1 MIKILHTADWHLGK
15 KLDSFSRLEEQILVM
30 NEIVE
35 IADQQQV
42 DLVLIAGDLFDNFNP
57 SVEAVELFY
66 KTLKRF
72 SNNGKRPVIA
82 ISGNHDSPSLI
93 DAPDPLA
100 RECGIIL
107 IGYPNAKIQEFE
119 LNDFKISK
127 SVEGMIELKLNS
139 FDFPIRIIHTP
150 YANEIRL
157 KQYFG
162 ENKEEALNEVLATN
176 WKNIA
181 NEYCDENGVN
191 LLMAHLYMNQK
202 GAEILEEPEGEK
214 PIKIGNADMI
224 FSEAIPPQIQYT
236 ALGHLHGFKN
246 IGTEIKPVVYSSSP
260 LCYSFS
266 EAGQTKYVSI
276 IEAEPNQTIS
286 YHKVEL
292 KNILLNDIK
301 KEYPFVFELAI
312 YFTKRTEE
320 IFNCAISENEIGFI
334 AMHLGIGLES
344 QKLSNRYKAIL
355 IHPYDNKV
363 KDQLITFLTTKF
375 SSQIELVNSISY
387 IDEIKINEENP
398 DIILS
403 TTQLNVDFT
412 YILISPFGLT
422 KDEIKIIN
430 YLNELNI
437 IKLQKDNHM
446 ILKDF
451 FSRDLFYMDMEF
463 DNSEDII
470 RFLSDKLLEQGIV
483 SNNFYKSVLDRESIS
498 PTSFEQFIAVPHPIV
513 FDSFSSKGAVCI
525 LKRPIQWGEY
535 QVKIVILFAIKNEDR
550 KKLKDYYSLIGQAI
564 IEENSLRRLLAAK
577 SYSQFLDVFSA

>member
-30 NEIVE
+30 NEIIE

-66 KTLKRF
+66 KTLKRL
-72 SNNGKRPVIA
+72 SNNGKRPVVA

-119 LNDFKISK
+119 LNDFKILK

-139 FDFPIRIIHTP
+139 FDYPIRIIHTP

-162 ENKEEALNEVLATN
+162 ENKEDALNEVLATN

-181 NEYCDENGVN
+181 DEYCDENGVN

-246 IGTEIKPVVYSSSP
+246 IGTEEKPVVYSSSP

-266 EAGQTKYVSI
+266 EAGQTKYVSV
-276 IEAEPNQTIS
+276 IEAEPNKTIS
-286 YHKVEL
+286 YHKIELKHGKPLIRKTFDDINLAVEWLNENQNALVEL
-292 KNILLNDIK
+292 I
-301 KEYPFVFELAI
+301 
-312 YFTKRTEE
+312 
-320 IFNCAISENEIGFI
+320 
-334 AMHLGIGLES
+334 LES
-344 QKLSNRYKAIL
+344 DSFLKADERKLIYQSHDGIIHL
-355 IHPYDNKV
+355 IPKV
-363 KDQLITFLTTKF
+363 KNQEVEMVEYKFADQTKDMK
-375 SSQIELVNSISY
+375 ELFADYFKSKNGNQEPN
-387 IDEIKINEENP
+387 DEIK
-398 DIILS
+398 
-403 TTQLNVDFT
+403 
-412 YILISPFGLT
+412 
-422 KDEIKIIN
+422 
-430 YLNELNI
+430 
-437 IKLQKDNHM
+437 
-446 ILKDF
+446 
-451 FSRDLFYMDMEF
+451 DLFNEIL
-463 DNSEDII
+463 NS
-470 RFLSDKLLEQGIV
+470 
-483 SNNFYKSVLDRESIS
+483 
-498 PTSFEQFIAVPHPIV
+498 
-513 FDSFSSKGAVCI
+513 
-525 LKRPIQWGEY
+525 
-535 QVKIVILFAIKNEDR
+535 
-550 KKLKDYYSLIGQAI
+550 
-564 IEENSLRRLLAAK
+564 
-577 SYSQFLDVFSA
+577 

>member
-30 NEIVE
+30 NEIIE

-66 KTLKRF
+66 KTLKRL
-72 SNNGKRPVIA
+72 SNNGKRPVVA

-139 FDFPIRIIHTP
+139 FDYPIRIIHTP

-157 KQYFG
+157 KHYLG
-162 ENKEEALNEVLATN
+162 ENKEDALNEVLATN

-181 NEYCDENGVN
+181 DEYCDENGVN

-246 IGTEIKPVVYSSSP
+246 IGTEEKPVVYSSSP

-266 EAGQTKYVSI
+266 EAGQTKYVSV
-276 IEAEPNQTIS
+276 IEAEPNKTIS
-286 YHKVEL
+286 YHKIELKHGKPLIRKTFDDINLAVEWLNENQNALVEL
-292 KNILLNDIK
+292 I
-301 KEYPFVFELAI
+301 
-312 YFTKRTEE
+312 
-320 IFNCAISENEIGFI
+320 
-334 AMHLGIGLES
+334 LES
-344 QKLSNRYKAIL
+344 DSFLKADERKLIYQSHDGIIHL
-355 IHPYDNKV
+355 IPKV
-363 KDQLITFLTTKF
+363 KNQEVEMVEYKFADQTKDMK
-375 SSQIELVNSISY
+375 ELFADYFKSKNGNQEPN
-387 IDEIKINEENP
+387 DEIK
-398 DIILS
+398 
-403 TTQLNVDFT
+403 
-412 YILISPFGLT
+412 
-422 KDEIKIIN
+422 
-430 YLNELNI
+430 
-437 IKLQKDNHM
+437 
-446 ILKDF
+446 
-451 FSRDLFYMDMEF
+451 DLFNEIL
-463 DNSEDII
+463 NS
-470 RFLSDKLLEQGIV
+470 
-483 SNNFYKSVLDRESIS
+483 
-498 PTSFEQFIAVPHPIV
+498 
-513 FDSFSSKGAVCI
+513 
-525 LKRPIQWGEY
+525 
-535 QVKIVILFAIKNEDR
+535 
-550 KKLKDYYSLIGQAI
+550 
-564 IEENSLRRLLAAK
+564 
-577 SYSQFLDVFSA
+577 

>member
-15 KLDSFSRLEEQILVM
+15 KLDSFSRLEEQVLVM
-30 NEIVE
+30 NEIIE

-66 KTLKRF
+66 KTLKRL
-72 SNNGKRPVIA
+72 SNNGKRPVVA

-162 ENKEEALNEVLATN
+162 ENKEDALNEVLATN

-181 NEYCDENGVN
+181 DEYCDENGVN
-191 LLMAHLYMNQK
+191 LLIAHLYMNQK

-246 IGTEIKPVVYSSSP
+246 IGTEEKPVVYSSSP

-266 EAGQTKYVSI
+266 EAGQTKYVSV
-276 IEAEPNQTIS
+276 IEAEPNKTIS
-286 YHKVEL
+286 YHKIELKHGKPLIRKTFDDINLAVEWLNENQNALVEL
-292 KNILLNDIK
+292 I
-301 KEYPFVFELAI
+301 
-312 YFTKRTEE
+312 
-320 IFNCAISENEIGFI
+320 
-334 AMHLGIGLES
+334 LES
-344 QKLSNRYKAIL
+344 DSFLKADERKLIYQSHDGIIHL
-355 IHPYDNKV
+355 IPKV
-363 KDQLITFLTTKF
+363 KNQEIETIEYKFADQSKDMK
-375 SSQIELVNSISY
+375 ELFTDYFKSKNGNQEPN
-387 IDEIKINEENP
+387 DEIK
-398 DIILS
+398 
-403 TTQLNVDFT
+403 
-412 YILISPFGLT
+412 
-422 KDEIKIIN
+422 
-430 YLNELNI
+430 
-437 IKLQKDNHM
+437 
-446 ILKDF
+446 
-451 FSRDLFYMDMEF
+451 DLFNEIL
-463 DNSEDII
+463 NS
-470 RFLSDKLLEQGIV
+470 
-483 SNNFYKSVLDRESIS
+483 
-498 PTSFEQFIAVPHPIV
+498 
-513 FDSFSSKGAVCI
+513 
-525 LKRPIQWGEY
+525 
-535 QVKIVILFAIKNEDR
+535 
-550 KKLKDYYSLIGQAI
+550 
-564 IEENSLRRLLAAK
+564 
-577 SYSQFLDVFSA
+577 

>member
-15 KLDSFSRLEEQILVM
+15 KLDSFSRLEEQVLVM

-66 KTLKRF
+66 KTLKRL
-72 SNNGKRPVIA
+72 SNNGKRPVVA

-139 FDFPIRIIHTP
+139 FNFPIRIIHTP

-246 IGTEIKPVVYSSSP
+246 IGTKEKPVVYSSSP

-292 KNILLNDIK
+292 KNGKPLIRKTFDDINVAVEWLN
-301 KEYPFVFELAI
+301 ENQNALVEL
-312 YFTKRTEE
+312 T
-320 IFNCAISENEIGFI
+320 
-334 AMHLGIGLES
+334 LES
-344 QKLSNRYKAIL
+344 DSFLKADERKLIYQSHDGIIHL
-355 IHPYDNKV
+355 IPKV
-363 KDQLITFLTTKF
+363 KNQEIETIEYKFADQSKDMK
-375 SSQIELVNSISY
+375 ELFTDYFKSKNGNQEPN
-387 IDEIKINEENP
+387 DEIK
-398 DIILS
+398 
-403 TTQLNVDFT
+403 
-412 YILISPFGLT
+412 
-422 KDEIKIIN
+422 
-430 YLNELNI
+430 
-437 IKLQKDNHM
+437 
-446 ILKDF
+446 
-451 FSRDLFYMDMEF
+451 DLFNEIL
-463 DNSEDII
+463 NS
-470 RFLSDKLLEQGIV
+470 
-483 SNNFYKSVLDRESIS
+483 
-498 PTSFEQFIAVPHPIV
+498 
-513 FDSFSSKGAVCI
+513 
-525 LKRPIQWGEY
+525 
-535 QVKIVILFAIKNEDR
+535 
-550 KKLKDYYSLIGQAI
+550 
-564 IEENSLRRLLAAK
+564 
-577 SYSQFLDVFSA
+577 